1 MPIVIPSNRIYKIPN
16 ELSYPKNKI
25 SVVDGQVNE
34 LREVSGNILEQEYV
48 FSFYNTSIVDNV
60 KNFEYIGENN
70 PSDLIVFDTK
80 DIVSGA
86 PPYSIIRTD
95 AYGRI
100 SVPVPTAT
108 NLKSSIEGYNL
119 RLVLKYDA
127 PKYDGESFSTLYN
140 QEYVLNLWK
149 NNIRGDVN
157 IEISNAEFSNNAILS
172 FDFSFP
178 IQITSGIMY
187 LQSAIVSVE
196 GIYYQ
201 YNSISANYPD
211 NVKTSNFSL
220 PNNELVQTDS
230 TYANANYWKYL
241 SQKVIEKYSRGKKT
255 ITIRCSIGEYFTDKK
270 VLAVSPYNDLYP
282 ATFNLHDLIIPY
294 IYTPQGDMPLSIDEN
309 GNIEQYE
316 IVGIEFINNGAI
328 WQEITLQQN
337 GFALPEV
344 IKTQGKTVTPS
355 NVDIDIVP
363 DEGYDGLSSVT
374 ILAIPFKETGNT
386 ITIG

>member
-48 FSFYNTSIVDNV
+48 FSFYNTSIADNV

-140 QEYVLNLWK
+140 QEYILNLWK
-149 NNIRGDVN
+149 NNIRSDVN
-157 IEISNAEFSNNAILS
+157 IEISNAEFSNDAILS

-178 IQITSGIMY
+178 IQITAGTMY

-201 YNSISANYPD
+201 YNSISAKYPD

-220 PNNELVQTDS
+220 PSNELVQSKS
-230 TYANANYWKYL
+230 TYSNANYWKYL
-241 SQKVIEKYSRGKKT
+241 SQKVIEKYSQGKKT

-270 VLAVSPYNDLYP
+270 VLAVSPHNENFP
-282 ATFNLHDLIIPY
+282 PTFSLHDLVIPY
-294 IYTPQGDMPLSIDEN
+294 AYTPQGDMPLGVDEE

-316 IVGIEFINNGAI
+316 IVGLQFINSGAI
-328 WQEITLQQN
+328 WQEITLQEN
-337 GFALPEV
+337 GVIPAIEV
-344 IKTQGKTVTPS
+344 KAQQKVVTPS
-355 NVDIDIVP
+355 TMDIEVYP
-363 DEGYDGLSSVT
+363 DSYYDYLSSVT
-374 ILAIPFKETGNT
+374 ILPIPFKEEGN
-386 ITIG
+386 IIIIG

>member
-25 SVVDGQVNE
+25 FVVDGQVNE

-70 PSDLIVFDTK
+70 PSSIIVFDTK

-119 RLVLKYDA
+119 RLKLNYYSGLPSMDDSISLV
-127 PKYDGESFSTLYN
+127 N
-140 QEYVLNLWK
+140 REYVLNLWK

-157 IEISNAEFSNNAILS
+157 IEITNAEFSKNAILS

-178 IQITSGIMY
+178 IERRDTLLY

-230 TYANANYWKYL
+230 TYLNANYWKYL
-241 SQKVIEKYSRGKKT
+241 SQKVIEKYSHGKKT

-294 IYTPQGDMPLSIDEN
+294 IYTPQGDMPLSVDEN

-316 IVGIEFINNGAI
+316 IVGIEFINSGAI

-337 GFALPEV
+337 GFVLPEV
-344 IKTQGKTVTPS
+344 IKTQSKTITPS

-374 ILAIPFKETGNT
+374 ILAIPFEEIGNT